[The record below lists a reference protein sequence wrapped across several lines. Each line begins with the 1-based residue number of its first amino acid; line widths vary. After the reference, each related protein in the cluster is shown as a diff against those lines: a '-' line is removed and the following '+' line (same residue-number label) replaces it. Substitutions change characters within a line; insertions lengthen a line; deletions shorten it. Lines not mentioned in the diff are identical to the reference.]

1 MSELDRPARH
11 DTAAGAS
18 SVRRRTRPTTGAGL
32 AWSCLVM
39 GAPLGAGLTVNATVG
54 WWPGLAA
61 FLIAALLIGAA
72 AYRRD

>member
-1 MSELDRPARH
+1 MSGLDRPARH
-11 DTAAGAS
+11 DLAAGS
-18 SVRRRTRPTTGAGL
+18 PSVRRRTRPTTRSGL

-39 GAPLGAGLTVNATVG
+39 GAPLVAGLAVNAAVG

>member
-1 MSELDRPARH
+1 MNGLDRPARH
-11 DTAAGAS
+11 DTAAGS
-18 SVRRRTRPTTGAGL
+18 PSDRRRTQPTSGAGL

-39 GAPLGAGLTVNATVG
+39 GVPLVAGLAVNAAVG

-61 FLIAALLIGAA
+61 FLIAALLIGAV